1 MVAKTYD
8 YRYNMAGD
16 RMKETGLIDK
26 SIDFG
31 VRIVKLHR
39 SLLKTKHE
47 VTQPHFGAQRRY
59 SISRLRR
66 RHHGHFIILDGSFK
80 QSEDWFVRTYLE
92 SPRTFKK
99 ARVSAF
105 SLRLAILLRLHAQKA
120 PRREGGTS

>member
-16 RMKETGLIDK
+16 RVKENVLIDK

-59 SISRLRR
+59 SIIRLRR
-66 RHHGHFIILDGSFK
+66 RHHGHFIILDGSF
-80 QSEDWFVRTYLE
+80 
-92 SPRTFKK
+92 
-99 ARVSAF
+99 
-105 SLRLAILLRLHAQKA
+105 
-120 PRREGGTS
+120 